1 MFRCVFEVFLTTIQV
16 SHARTLAKL
25 VAVDCN
31 QSHKIITVVKVNIYN
46 HQVLG
51 LKQELL

>member
-1 MFRCVFEVFLTTIQV
+1 MFRYVFEVFLTAIQV

-25 VAVDCN
+25 AAANCN
-31 QSHKIITVVKVNIYN
+31 QSHNIITTVKINIYN